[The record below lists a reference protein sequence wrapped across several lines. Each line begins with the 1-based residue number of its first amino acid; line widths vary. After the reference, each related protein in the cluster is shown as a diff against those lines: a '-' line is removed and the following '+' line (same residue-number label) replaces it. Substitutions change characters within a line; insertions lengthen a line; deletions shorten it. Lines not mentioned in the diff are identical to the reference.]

1 MIICLPFVTKAL
13 PQPPPV
19 RVGRVPVL
27 GSATAPEG
35 GPAGFCPLGPQSVV
49 SEAVSS
55 LMGEMSHSVIQ
66 RLCVECLL
74 CARCSAAW
82 GSIGARGRVT
92 LNKAGEVRAQIRQDF
107 VACR

>member
-1 MIICLPFVTKAL
+1 MS
-13 PQPPPV
+13 
-19 RVGRVPVL
+19 RVPVL

-35 GPAGFCPLGPQSVV
+35 GPAGFWPLGPQSMV

-55 LMGEMSHSVIQ
+55 LMGEMSHSFIQ
-66 RLCVECLL
+66 QMCVECLL
-74 CARCSAAW
+74 CARCSAVW

-92 LNKAGEVRAQIRQDF
+92 LNTAGEVRAQIRQGF